1 MASKRGLVIA
11 TRTFRRRLFRHSTF
25 SIMALAALALVAAG
39 AYSAAPSRSNIPVA
53 EAAPVAQAT
62 VTPGHVV
69 IRGRVFYTDR
79 EGDRNHPVP
88 GAKIEIWDRDYQ
100 FPATGERL
108 DTVYT
113 DAEGRYESKEIDN
126 FDRDGPIGARAGTQ
140 DIFIKIF
147 TEGEQVRLVGPL
159 TERAYGWTSYEIN
172 PATGQVDNV
181 PDGIYGFPD
190 QFINEHTENVAAM
203 WAFVDMSA
211 TWLLLRDV
219 SGRDPGD
226 VHAYWSPSSTDG
238 PRFDPVDR
246 KLYFR
251 NEDARYGDIVGQ
263 YTVYAL
269 LPDLLD
275 PLPDVWL
282 ACMAAPPP
290 DPRRATDPACALLDG
305 FAMATP
311 LIATGSAA
319 YSSPALPTLDI
330 DAATFGT
337 AGWEDGDTVPG
348 RIAGAFWDLHEDD
361 PTVEEFDKFN
371 ATFADVWQVFDE
383 RRPTTMTEWWEG
395 WKDLGK
401 NGCTAVGSL
410 YQNTIDYNT
419 GPRITPI
426 PDVIID
432 EDDTAVLDLK
442 GYVSDDE
449 CADDSLVFTMIDA
462 GLPEAGVVLMP
473 TNVVSITPQADWN
486 GRTTVTIR
494 VSDGLVEADMVFN
507 VIVNP
512 INDCPV
518 IPRRIPDPP
527 PAPYGAFI
535 EMDLSS
541 AATDVEDGS
550 LALRWD
556 VEIPPES
563 DGLIIVGGRGTTSL
577 SFLLDLSVRGSYSAI
592 VTLIV
597 RDSDGCAASQ
607 PVALYWTATGNTR
620 PTIDFDRFRREY
632 VEIVNTPITVD
643 LTDIADDIEDGKKPL
658 EWFVLNSDDIS
669 AQAKKVDK
677 QKFDFIPFDGFIGS
691 TFVELEVQDSLAARA
706 TAGITL
712 TWRSREDTSNLPPQI
727 LRDKLVGQVTGINTQ
742 ACYELTDKAIDPDHN
757 QLSLRWFANP
767 YDKDLLFVGPEG
779 TRRICLRA
787 RTDFEGCLT
796 ANFIVRDPRHAE
808 DDHDVTTCWR
818 RINLYMPL
826 VMRPR

>member
-1 MASKRGLVIA
+1 MSLMRGLVNA
-11 TRTFRRRLFRHSTF
+11 AARSRAFGLLVAVAAVVAS
-25 SIMALAALALVAAG
+25 LAAADGFGVGVPAG
-39 AYSAAPSRSNIPVA
+39 EAPAVQAAPL
-53 EAAPVAQAT
+53 AQAT
-62 VTPGHVV
+62 VAPAHVV
-69 IRGRVFYTDR
+69 VRGRVFYTDR

-100 FPATGERL
+100 FPATGQRL

-113 DAEGRYESKEIDN
+113 DAEGRYTSNPISNIDP
-126 FDRDGPIGARAGTQ
+126 DGPTGARAGTQ
-140 DIFIKIF
+140 DIFIRVF
-147 TEGEQVRLVGPL
+147 TEGEQVSLLHPL
-159 TERAYGWTSYEIN
+159 NDRSFQWTSYEIN
-172 PATGQVDNV
+172 PVTGQVDNV
-181 PDGIYGFPD
+181 PDGTYGFPD
-190 QFINEHTENVAAM
+190 QFINEHTEDVAAM
-203 WAFVDMSA
+203 WTFVDMSA
-211 TWLLLRDV
+211 TWLLLRRV
-219 SGRDPGD
+219 AGREPGA
-226 VHAYWSPSSTDG
+226 VTGYWSPSSSDG
-238 PRFDPVDR
+238 PRFDPAER

-275 PLPDVWL
+275 PLPEAWL
-282 ACMAAPPP
+282 ACMASPPA

-311 LIATGSAA
+311 LIATGSPD
-319 YSSPALPTLDI
+319 YGSPALPNQDI

-337 AGWEDGDTVPG
+337 IGWEDGDAVPG
-348 RIAGAFWDLHEDD
+348 RVAGAFWDLHEDD
-361 PTVEEFDKFN
+361 PTAETYDQFN
-371 ATFADVWQVFDE
+371 ATFGDVWEVFDA
-383 RRPTTMTEWWEG
+383 RRPTTMEEWWAG

-426 PDVIID
+426 PDVILD
-432 EDDTAVLDLK
+432 EDETAVIDLT

-449 CADDSLVFTMIDA
+449 CADDTLVFTMIDA
-462 GLPEAGVVLMP
+462 GAPEAGVVLMP
-473 TNVVSITPQADWN
+473 TNVVSITPQADWY
-486 GRTTVTIR
+486 GRTTVTVR
-494 VSDGLVEADMVFN
+494 VSDGLVEADLTFD

-518 IPRRIPDPP
+518 IPRRIHD
-527 PAPYGAFI
+527 PAPAAYGAFI
-535 EMDLSS
+535 EMDLSA

-556 VEIPPES
+556 VEIPPEA
-563 DGLIIVGGRGTTSL
+563 DGLILVGGRGTTSL
-577 SFLLDLSVRGSYSAI
+577 SFLLDLSVRGSYSVI
-592 VTLIV
+592 VTLVV
-597 RDSDGCAASQ
+597 RDSEGCEARQ
-607 PVALYWTATGNTR
+607 PVALYWTATGNTP

-643 LTDIADDIEDGKKPL
+643 LTDIANDVEDGPRPL

-691 TFVELEVQDSLAARA
+691 TFVELEVQDTLAARA

-712 TWRSREDTSNLPPQI
+712 TWRSREDTANLPPQI
-727 LRDKLVGQVTGINTQ
+727 LRDKLVGQITGINTQ

-757 QLSLRWFANP
+757 QLSLRWFAEP
-767 YDKDLLFVGPEG
+767 YDDELLFVGAEG

-787 RTDFEGCLT
+787 RTDFEGCLA

-808 DDHDVTTCWR
+808 DDHDVMTCWR